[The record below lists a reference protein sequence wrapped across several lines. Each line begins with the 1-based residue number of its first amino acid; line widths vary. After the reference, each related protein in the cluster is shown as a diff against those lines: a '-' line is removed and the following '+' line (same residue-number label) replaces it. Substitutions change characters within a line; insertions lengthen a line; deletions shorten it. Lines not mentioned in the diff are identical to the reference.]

1 MVERIVEKIT
11 THGKLFKTLARNPKF
26 WVILC
31 VDAVLLA
38 LAHYLAYAVRFELH
52 LNVKEFHQF
61 LNLLP
66 LIVGVKIPAFY
77 LFGLY
82 RGMWRYTSLDDI
94 ITILIV
100 SLFSSTVIISLL
112 LFGNRFLGFSR
123 SVFILDCVF
132 SFGLIT
138 CHRVAIRYF
147 YQRYGTSHSLVS
159 TEDRPTDKK
168 RLLLIGAGDTA
179 EKVLRELSENNQLP
193 YQAVGLVDDD
203 PKKIGLK
210 LHNVAVIGLLNDLEE
225 HARRTRTQEI
235 LITAVAFDKTRMRR
249 IVSLCQRTQLPFKV
263 LPDMNELLNGRVSI
277 TTVRDISYKDLL
289 GREEVRLEQEKIG
302 AYLTGKT
309 ILITGAGGSIGSELC
324 RQVLRFTPGL
334 IILYDSSEE
343 NLYNVQMEL
352 RHEHE
357 HVTTV
362 TVLGKVQDLR
372 LLDSVFR
379 RHHPSVV
386 FHTAAYKH
394 VPLVERNPWQAVYNN
409 IFATQLLMEASILHG
424 VDRFVLVSTDKA
436 VRPTNVMGASK
447 RVTELLMLAYSASS
461 WDGCLSPVWR
471 QRTEELNDEPLL
483 YPQPPGPHRT
493 RFMGVRFGNV
503 LGSSGSVI
511 PLFKRQ
517 IEKGGPVTVTHPDVT
532 RYFMSAEE
540 AAQLILQSGS
550 MGKGGEIFILKMGEP
565 VKIADMAREL
575 IKLTGRDPDNEIEI
589 RYIGLRAGEKL
600 YEELIT
606 EGEGIVG
613 THHEKIM
620 VLKGER
626 IIPVTRL
633 NDLLEMLAQ
642 QAKAL
647 DSNAIK
653 KVLQQIVPEYVPD
666 FTITT

>member
-424 VDRFVLVSTDKA
+424 CRSFRSCFHRQGGPTDQC
-436 VRPTNVMGASK
+436 
-447 RVTELLMLAYSASS
+447 
-461 WDGCLSPVWR
+461 DGCLQAGYR
-471 QRTEELNDEPLL
+471 TADARLQRI
-483 YPQPPGPHRT
+483 
-493 RFMGVRFGNV
+493 V
-503 LGSSGSVI
+503 LGWL
-511 PLFKRQ
+511 P
-517 IEKGGPVTVTHPDVT
+517 
-532 RYFMSAEE
+532 
-540 AAQLILQSGS
+540 QSGLAA
-550 MGKGGEIFILKMGEP
+550 KN
-565 VKIADMAREL
+565 R
-575 IKLTGRDPDNEIEI
+575 
-589 RYIGLRAGEKL
+589 RA
-600 YEELIT
+600 
-606 EGEGIVG
+606 
-613 THHEKIM
+613 
-620 VLKGER
+620 
-626 IIPVTRL
+626 
-633 NDLLEMLAQ
+633 Q
-642 QAKAL
+642 
-647 DSNAIK
+647 
-653 KVLQQIVPEYVPD
+653 
-666 FTITT
+666 